1 MLAAPEMQ
9 VVARRRPLRPVVGMA
24 ATLALAALTM
34 TNSYSGSP
42 FQYVRVF
49 VAYLLFRIHCFDF
62 AGRPSQRGSRQIKL
76 EQRGDLIVAG
86 TRQCIL
92 RGDDFHVGGDAGGES
107 ALSLSH
113 FILGQFIAQV
123 GDVHGISRGVEL

>member
-42 FQYVRVF
+42 FQYVRVY
-49 VAYLLFRIHCFDF
+49 VA
-62 AGRPSQRGSRQIKL
+62 
-76 EQRGDLIVAG
+76 
-86 TRQCIL
+86 
-92 RGDDFHVGGDAGGES
+92 
-107 ALSLSH
+107 
-113 FILGQFIAQV
+113 
-123 GDVHGISRGVEL
+123 